1 LGEILRAFDIRRS
14 FMDELE
20 LKSLLKRREEAV
32 QCLEA
37 MWTDRAASNS
47 GTLAFRED
55 VINAIRGLD
64 DVGVF
69 EMAVFM
75 LKNGYLD
82 KWLPEEDKPE
92 KPRGEDTP
100 FKGLHLVDKGTSQT

>member
-1 LGEILRAFDIRRS
+1 
-14 FMDELE
+14 MDELE

-32 QCLEA
+32 QRLQA
-37 MWTDRAASNS
+37 MWTDRAASNI
-47 GTLAFRED
+47 GTLASFRED
-55 VINAIRGLD
+55 VINAIKGLD

-92 KPRGEDTP
+92 KPEGEDTP
-100 FKGLHLVDKGTSQT
+100 FEGLHLVDKGTSQT